1 MSKPTGPIP
10 PYFSADER
18 GFLCIGGKAVDAL
31 IEQAGGQT
39 PLFVYDAG
47 VIRQRVADLR
57 AAMPEALAI
66 HYAIK
71 ANSYEPLLSVM
82 VGLVDGFDVASAGEL
97 QTACDAGMHAAEI
110 SFAGPG
116 KRDVELEAAISV
128 GATLNLESENEARRA
143 ILIGERLGITPR
155 LAIRV
160 NPSFDLKG
168 SGMRMGGGAK
178 PFGIDAERVPALV
191 REIVATGAEFRGF
204 HIFAGSQ
211 ALDADAII
219 ETQSATVALARQLT
233 DDAGIEPPLVNIGGG
248 LGVPYFAG
256 DNAVD
261 IVSIGDA
268 LSKNNIFNDMVASG
282 IKFACELGRWLV
294 AESGVYLSTVVD
306 RKISHG
312 ETFLICDGGL
322 HHQLA
327 ASGNFGTVVRRNYP
341 VAIASKFN
349 QQIEEEAN
357 IVGPLC
363 TPLDRLGDNVQ
374 LPKAEVGDVVA
385 VFLAGAY
392 GKSASPSAFLGHPE
406 AAELIIA

>member
-10 PYFSADER
+10 PYFSANER

-31 IEQAGGQT
+31 IAQAGGQT
-39 PLFVYDAG
+39 PLFIYDVG

-57 AAMPEALAI
+57 AAMPDALAI

-71 ANSYEPLLSVM
+71 ANSYAPLLSAMAGV
-82 VGLVDGFDVASAGEL
+82 VDGFDVASAGEL
-97 QTACDAGMHAAEI
+97 QMALDAGMQATEI

-116 KRDVELEAAISV
+116 KRDVELEAAVSA

-143 ILIGERLGITPR
+143 IVIGERLGIKPR
-155 LAIRV
+155 LAVRV

-191 REIVATGAEFRGF
+191 REICATGAEFRGF

-219 ETQSATVALARQLT
+219 ETQSATISLARQLS
-233 DDAGIEPPLVNIGGG
+233 DDAGVEPPLVNIGGG

-256 DNAVD
+256 DKAVD
-261 IVSIGDA
+261 IARIGDA
-268 LSKNNIFNDMVASG
+268 LTKNNLFNGMAESG

-294 AESGVYLSTVVD
+294 AESGVYLSTIVD

-341 VAIASKFN
+341 IAIASKFN
-349 QQIEEEAN
+349 QEVEEEAN

-363 TPLDRLGDNVQ
+363 TPLDRLGDNVE
-374 LPKAEVGDVVA
+374 LPKAAVGDVVA

-406 AAELIIA
+406 AAELLLN